1 MWLTELSKFAH
12 KPGTTREVE
21 EDVVPRDEEAPWN
34 REGMERGRTA
44 FPLVLLH
51 PCRCFHCWS
60 PESDGNTSL
69 AEQASEAAAIPTQ
82 YHFLFLLLL
91 FLVPPL
97 FPHTKSTQTTP
108 LKSTQTTPELQR
120 LKKKQLLP
128 EKRHHHHHQKQH
140 ACLGNVQARRR
151 RRRRRMG

>member
-1 MWLTELSKFAH
+1 
-12 KPGTTREVE
+12 
-21 EDVVPRDEEAPWN
+21 
-34 REGMERGRTA
+34 
-44 FPLVLLH
+44 
-51 PCRCFHCWS
+51 
-60 PESDGNTSL
+60 L

-120 LKKKQLLP
+120 LKKKKNNSSPKSNTTTTTTTKSNTHVSETCRREEEEEEEDEGWDRVLSFGADVGLL
-128 EKRHHHHHQKQH
+128 
-140 ACLGNVQARRR
+140 CT
-151 RRRRRMG
+151 